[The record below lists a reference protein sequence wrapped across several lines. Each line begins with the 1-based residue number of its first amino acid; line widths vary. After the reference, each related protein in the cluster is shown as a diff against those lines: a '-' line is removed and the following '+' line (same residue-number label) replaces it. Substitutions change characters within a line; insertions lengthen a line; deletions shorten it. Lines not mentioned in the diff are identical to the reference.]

1 MDDELLEP
9 EKGIPHDDKVFTKQP
24 WLMQKR

>member
-1 MDDELLEP
+1 MYGELLEP
-9 EKGIPHDDKVFTKQP
+9 EKGISHDDKVFTKQP